1 MSKKLIII
9 GFFILFLFLI
19 IYSYFGVQNNYFFS
33 DDFEWLSRGI
43 ISMSNP
49 LEIFRIKGRDFN
61 PLFIIITS
69 VLIKF
74 FGLSPFFY
82 RVFIFIIFFITMYM
96 LYRIMLIILK
106 TDSRIAIISVFLLS
120 MNMYI
125 SEILLNFSAFVYL
138 LSFLFFLISLFFYN
152 RKEYPL
158 FTLFLII
165 ALLFKETI
173 FLAFLTLLFLK
184 KELKGKI
191 ILIVSLLSFIILRI
205 ILQTGSSSHYTS
217 FLSYKYLLIKIYLVF
232 FRAININPYS
242 IPPIIGFLIIILF
255 LLISVL
261 LIKKDK
267 KYLFPLS
274 FFFIY
279 LSFFS
284 VFPKLSSRYLFFPAI
299 GFILFLSIALND
311 LTEKLKKFVYLLIII
326 SFLYN
331 SPLIKR
337 EVEDYKILGEFSKN
351 YIKKQ
356 KYIIKNRFKISTP
369 FTINQG
375 NYESI
380 KTLYLLIHKR
390 GNLPKLLPIRKKAIG
405 GMIYPED
412 LVPIIFYPKYI
423 AIWKTL
429 KKTNNGYYGK
439 ILILKRR
446 Q

>member
-1 MSKKLIII
+1 
-9 GFFILFLFLI
+9 
-19 IYSYFGVQNNYFFS
+19 
-33 DDFEWLSRGI
+33 
-43 ISMSNP
+43 
-49 LEIFRIKGRDFN
+49 
-61 PLFIIITS
+61 
-69 VLIKF
+69 
-74 FGLSPFFY
+74 
-82 RVFIFIIFFITMYM
+82 
-96 LYRIMLIILK
+96 
-106 TDSRIAIISVFLLS
+106 
-120 MNMYI
+120 MYI

-191 ILIVSLLSFIILRI
+191 ILIISLLSFIIVRI

-331 SPLIKR
+331 SPLIRR